1 MNGVSKKIYKAAAV
15 CTTMAA
21 LVPSAYAQNNAAA
34 TEIRFQEMEN
44 EIRRLTGQVEEQAY
58 EIRRLSQELEA
69 KTGDLE
75 VRLNDLNGGRNLGGL
90 PTNAIEIYDDGPR
103 EGTATPSQS
112 YIQPDQAEANEQQG
126 FQYNSNPNANRETT
140 QTLGTLNRPQDGGA
154 PSAADPATSAYE
166 TAYEFIKQRDFGA
179 AESAFASFINTYPNH
194 PLVGNAQY
202 WYGETFYVRGNYD
215 RSARIFAEG
224 YQKYPQGQ
232 KAASNLLKL
241 GMSLKGMGK
250 QEDACIAF
258 RQLQKDY
265 DNAPVPVLK
274 RAETEMQRINCT

>member
-1 MNGVSKKIYKAAAV
+1 MNGVSKKMCKAATAFIA
-15 CTTMAA
+15 MAA
-21 LVPSAYAQNNAAA
+21 LVPSAYGQNNAAA
-34 TEIRFQEMEN
+34 SEIRFQEMEN

-58 EIRRLSQELEA
+58 EIRRLKEEMDA
-69 KTGDLE
+69 KVGDLE
-75 VRLNDLNGGRNLGGL
+75 VRINDLNSGHKLGGL
-90 PTNAIEIYDDGPR
+90 PTNTIEIYDDIGEP
-103 EGTATPSQS
+103 EGSAVASQGN
-112 YIQPDQAEANEQQG
+112 IQSDDTETTEEQE
-126 FQYNSNPNANRETT
+126 FQYNSGANRAES
-140 QTLGTLNRPQDGGA
+140 QTLGTLNQPQDGGA
-154 PSAADPATSAYE
+154 PTASDPATLAYE
-166 TAYEFIKQRDFGA
+166 AAYEYIKQRDFGA
-179 AESAFASFINTYPNH
+179 AEAAFASFLKSYPDH
-194 PLVGNAQY
+194 PLMGNAQY

-250 QEDACIAF
+250 QDDACIAF
-258 RQLQKDY
+258 KQLQKDY